1 MRYLMSLLA
10 LLSVTACTQLGGSPR
25 GNVDAFVK
33 AAQAGDYATARKLSN
48 DPPFIFG
55 VWQGNTETALRAGH
69 LATATI
75 VSEQQRGATTAY
87 CVEFHGTDAQWPSH
101 KLELFA
107 DEQGSISAVYPY
119 APGTCPQTGVATRHE

>member
-1 MRYLMSLLA
+1 MRYLMFGLA
-10 LLSVTACTQLGGSPR
+10 LLSVTACTLGGGSPR
-25 GNVDAFVK
+25 GNVDAFVA

-75 VSEQQRGATTAY
+75 VTEEQRGATTAY
-87 CVEFHGTDAQWPSH
+87 CVEFHGTDVQWPTH
-101 KLELFA
+101 RLRVFA
-107 DEQGSISAVYPY
+107 DDQGMISAVYPY
-119 APGTCPQTGVATRHE
+119 APGTGP